1 MTELTIRRLSVDDK
15 RPDFD
20 CGDADL
26 NEFFAKDSI
35 ESTKELMSV
44 TYVVEDNDVLLAF
57 FSLSNDA
64 IKRVD
69 IVDKSIERKL
79 LKVIPHRKRYATF
92 PAAKI
97 CRLATNAVCQ
107 GNGTGSDILDYL
119 KYWFTNGN
127 KTGCRFIIVDAYNN
141 PKTINF
147 YQKNGFSFLLKSDES
162 EHTRLMFFDLATIRE

>member
-1 MTELTIRRLSVDDK
+1 MAELTIRRLSADDE
-15 RPDFD
+15 RPYFD
-20 CGDADL
+20 CGDTDL

-35 ESTKELMSV
+35 ENTRELMSV
-44 TYVVEDNDVLLAF
+44 TYVVEDNDMLLAF

-64 IKRVD
+64 IKKTDV
-69 IVDKSIERKL
+69 VDKPILKKL
-79 LKVIPHRKRYATF
+79 LKAIPQRKRYSTF

-147 YQKNGFSFLLKSDES
+147 YQKNGFNFLLKSDEN
-162 EHTRLMFFDLATIRE
+162 EHTRLMFFDLASIRE